1 MQDQTSR
8 SVAIIGSGPG
18 GMYVVQA
25 LLRKAPGCR
34 IDIIDKLPTPF
45 GLIRGGVAPDH
56 QKTKKVDEK
65 YAASVVSE
73 GVRFIGNVTVGRDI
87 GLEALSDVYDAVV
100 LAIGAPYDKTLGIPG
115 EDKAG
120 VIGSNAFVGW
130 YNCHPEF
137 RDLDPNLE
145 VEDVVVIGIGN
156 VAIDVARV
164 LAKTPD
170 EMAATDI
177 ADYAENRIKD
187 APIRDIWMFGRRG
200 PIEAAFT
207 NTELRE
213 LGTLADCRT
222 DVDPDQLPKEVP
234 ESLDDRIRKVKT
246 RILETLRSL
255 SEPPEGD
262 KRRRMHIRFFARPV
276 EVLGGVRV
284 EGVRMEHTRVEDG
297 RTTGTGETFDVPCGL
312 LLTCIG
318 SRARAIEGVPFD
330 EDRGVVRHS
339 EGRVAP
345 GVYAAGWVKRGAVG
359 TIGTNKLDS
368 DAVADLIVADFAGDP
383 KPGPDAFD
391 RLVREG
397 GLDPVSFDDWLVIRR
412 LEEAAATPPAPR
424 RKFTTVK
431 EMLDSLA
438 RERTRV

>member
-1 MQDQTSR
+1 
-8 SVAIIGSGPG
+8 
-18 GMYVVQA
+18 MYVVQA